1 MILLLALAFHVA
13 APATSTTLCWERDV
27 LPVVR
32 VECGPCHLAGS
43 PMYRLDSLPL
53 VLKRK
58 AKWNAY
64 LKSGHMPPAGK
75 IAPAI
80 AQRLVDWMNEGGPEC
95 AP

>member
-1 MILLLALAFHVA
+1 MVLLLTLVFQ
-13 APATSTTLCWERDV
+13 APPPVSATTLCWERDV

-58 AKWNAY
+58 AKWQAY
-64 LKSGHMPPAGK
+64 LQSGHMPPAGK
-75 IAPAI
+75 LSPAL
-80 AQRLVDWMNEGGPEC
+80 ARGLVDWMNGGGPKC